1 MTNESWMAVQSA
13 PRHEKRVEALLA
25 YRGYRCFLPVVKSVR
40 KWSDRS
46 ARIDVP
52 LFPSYLYCKASA
64 TAFAP
69 MITTPRVIRLVGAG
83 RLPPAREAPCGRSS
97 RSRST
102 AARPAPRS
110 ATETSFRPE
119 CSLAERLRI
128 SARGFAP
135 IDASAPAEPI
145 PHCFRQ
151 TARRFASKVAVRT
164 HQWTLT
170 YADLDDLFEAATI
183 ENLAGALTGQQRPAD
198 PGRPLWAAAEPVR
211 TLSVPV
217 TLL

>member
-1 MTNESWMAVQSA
+1 MTNESWIAVQSA
-13 PRHEKRVEALLA
+13 PRHEKRVEAPLA

-52 LFPSYLYCKASA
+52 LFPSYLFCKVSA

-69 MITTPRVIRLVGAG
+69 MIATPGVIRLVGAG

-119 CSLAERLRI
+119 SLRHPEPRRRRRI
-128 SARGFAP
+128 SDAEGSYDLASLGLRGCEEIQSGPACERDGARC
-135 IDASAPAEPI
+135 E
-145 PHCFRQ
+145 
-151 TARRFASKVAVRT
+151 ARRRLDAGTSWRSRNE
-164 HQWTLT
+164 
-170 YADLDDLFEAATI
+170 ADGVVPPQDGSLWIFS
-183 ENLAGALTGQQRPAD
+183 Q
-198 PGRPLWAAAEPVR
+198 PLR
-211 TLSVPV
+211 MTVPSRFSR
-217 TLL
+217 